1 MQAIYL
7 RQTSNELTGEHSCL
21 MIKPLKNVE
30 VGLPDGL
37 GSDWL
42 SAYTN
47 DFRRRMISLLGFE
60 FRKLSCGL
68 AFNFMNRPGLTNS
81 QAGESEQT
89 SSVTPHLL
97 EPYITLFDLK
107 RLESYSKNLVDFH
120 LIMDLIPAL
129 ARLYFSVLPLGV
141 ISLSPVQAAILVGL
155 GLQHKTIDSLQH
167 DLNL

>member
-42 SAYTN
+42 SSYTN

-60 FRKLSCGL
+60 FR
-68 AFNFMNRPGLTNS
+68 
-81 QAGESEQT
+81 
-89 SSVTPHLL
+89 
-97 EPYITLFDLK
+97 
-107 RLESYSKNLVDFH
+107 
-120 LIMDLIPAL
+120 
-129 ARLYFSVLPLGV
+129 
-141 ISLSPVQAAILVGL
+141 
-155 GLQHKTIDSLQH
+155 
-167 DLNL
+167 